1 MRLVQTLLERSF
13 SPAAL
18 VLMGQMIRFGMVGV
32 FGLLVDTAVVY
43 ALRGA
48 VGLYWAGLVSFMVAA
63 TANWMV
69 HRAWTFRGLGS
80 HRPRHH
86 QWARFVAANTLGFLV
101 NRGVYVAL
109 ITWVAICATQPVLAL
124 AAGAVASMSIN
135 FVMSRRMVFR

>member
-1 MRLVQTLLERSF
+1 MQTLLERSF
-13 SPAAL
+13 SPATL
-18 VLMGQMIRFGMVGV
+18 VLIGQMIRFGMVGV

-80 HRPRHH
+80 HRPRHQ

-109 ITWVAICATQPVLAL
+109 ITWVAVCATQPVLAL

-135 FVMSRRMVFR
+135 FTMSRRMVFR